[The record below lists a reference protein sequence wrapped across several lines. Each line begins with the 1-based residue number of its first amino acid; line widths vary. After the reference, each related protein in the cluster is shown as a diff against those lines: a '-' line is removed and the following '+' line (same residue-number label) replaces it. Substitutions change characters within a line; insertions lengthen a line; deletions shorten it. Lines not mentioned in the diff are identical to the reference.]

1 MSSEIGYGY
10 SAIKAGETRYQQ
22 ALVDLV
28 KESAQKS
35 DASAPKE
42 QSKSAPEH
50 LGKHL
55 DLKA

>member
-35 DASAPKE
+35 DANASTE
-42 QSKSAPEH
+42 QSKSAPPQM
-50 LGKHL
+50 GKHL